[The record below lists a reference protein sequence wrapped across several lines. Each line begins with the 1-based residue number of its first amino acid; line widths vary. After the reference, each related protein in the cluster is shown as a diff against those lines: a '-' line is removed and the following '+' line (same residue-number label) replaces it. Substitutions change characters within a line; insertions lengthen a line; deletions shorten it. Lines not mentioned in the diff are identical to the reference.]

1 MSASLNDS
9 TTTTTSTGTTSANEV
24 VSLFSWFSDS
34 DEPVGSISSSSS
46 ESPTNEFDSG
56 AIAAASASASDD
68 NPTTSTA
75 ATTSTFDRR
84 LRLKKE
90 KEAVIYL
97 INPTKSLV
105 YEFYPAKNKLKKLP
119 TLLLRHHN
127 SEASIINI
135 NSKLYVTG
143 GYLTKNDENSH
154 HVLAA
159 AAASSSSDN
168 EESDESSTSSDGSA
182 IEVYDVTSNAWSI
195 FMSKLSTPMIGDDDE
210 DDLFGQLPVIRKFFK
225 LKISIA

>member
-1 MSASLNDS
+1 VSASLNDS

-24 VSLFSWFSDS
+24 VSLFSWFSYS

-56 AIAAASASASDD
+56 AIGASAAAVSDD

-159 AAASSSSDN
+159 AASSSSDN

-195 FMSKLSTPMIGDDDE
+195 FMPKLSTPMIGDDDE